1 MYRLYTKYDKKTI
14 NLVVK
19 SNKIRYNFFEVVN
32 VDVREVNVKTLAYI
46 GDVVYEL
53 YIREHVISNS
63 REQVN
68 KLHKKTI
75 KYVSAKAQAK
85 IVEVLTEQFSEE
97 EKDIIRRGRNAEA
110 NTVPKNTDVITY
122 KIATGFEALIGYLY
136 LQKNEA
142 RLKDIISKSIEII
155 EGE

>member
-1 MYRLYTKYDKKTI
+1 MDT
-14 NLVVK
+14 
-19 SNKIRYNFFEVVN
+19 
-32 VDVREVNVKTLAYI
+32 REVNVKTLAYI

-75 KYVSAKAQAK
+75 KYVSAKAQAR
-85 IVEVLTEQFSEE
+85 IVAAMDNELSDE

-110 NTVPKNTDVITY
+110 NTVPKNTDVVTY
-122 KIATGFEALIGYLY
+122 KIATGFESLIGFLY
-136 LQKNEA
+136 LEKRIE
-142 RLKDIISKSIEII
+142 RLEYIIDRSIKII
-155 EGE
+155 EEV

>member
-1 MYRLYTKYDKKTI
+1 MYTLYTKNAKKTI
-14 NLVVK
+14 KLLV
-19 SNKIRYNFFEVVN
+19 NAQNIIYNFCEVDK
-32 VDVREVNVKTLAYI
+32 VDTREVNVKTLAYI

-75 KYVSAKAQAK
+75 KYVSAKAQAR
-85 IVEVLTEQFSEE
+85 IVAAMDNELSDE

-110 NTVPKNTDVITY
+110 NTVPKNTDVVTY
-122 KIATGFEALIGYLY
+122 KIATGFESLIGFLY
-136 LQKNEA
+136 LEKRIE
-142 RLKDIISKSIEII
+142 RLEYIIDRSIKII
-155 EGE
+155 EEV

>member
-1 MYRLYTKYDKKTI
+1 M
-14 NLVVK
+14 NVK
-19 SNKIRYNFFEVVN
+19 
-32 VDVREVNVKTLAYI
+32 EVNVKTLAYI

-63 REQVN
+63 HEQVN

-75 KYVSAKAQAK
+75 KYVSAKAQAR
-85 IVEVLTEQFSEE
+85 IVDAINNELTDA

-136 LQKNEA
+136 LTKNNE
-142 RLKDIISKSIEII
+142 RLNYIITKSIEIV

>member
-1 MYRLYTKYDKKTI
+1 MDIK
-14 NLVVK
+14 
-19 SNKIRYNFFEVVN
+19 
-32 VDVREVNVKTLAYI
+32 EVNVKTLAYI

-53 YIREHVISNS
+53 YIRKHVISNS
-63 REQVN
+63 CEQVN

-85 IVEVLTEQFSEE
+85 IVEVLMEDFSDE
-97 EKDIIRRGRNAEA
+97 EKDILRRGRNAQA

-136 LQKNEA
+136 MTKNED
-142 RLKDIISKSIEII
+142 RLESIIAKSIEII
-155 EGE
+155 EGV

>member
-1 MYRLYTKYDKKTI
+1 MDT
-14 NLVVK
+14 
-19 SNKIRYNFFEVVN
+19 
-32 VDVREVNVKTLAYI
+32 REINVKTLAYI

-53 YIREHVISNS
+53 YIREYVIKNS

-85 IVEVLTEQFSEE
+85 VVAAIDNELTDE

-110 NTVPKNTDVITY
+110 NTVPKNTDVVTY
-122 KIATGFEALIGYLY
+122 KIATGFEALIGFLY
-136 LQKNEA
+136 LEKREE
-142 RLKDIISKSIEII
+142 RLKDIINKSIQVI
-155 EGE
+155 EEV

>member
-1 MYRLYTKYDKKTI
+1 MD
-14 NLVVK
+14 VK
-19 SNKIRYNFFEVVN
+19 
-32 VDVREVNVKTLAYI
+32 EVNVKTLAYI

-63 REQVN
+63 HEQVN

-75 KYVSAKAQAK
+75 KYVSAKAQAR
-85 IVEVLTEQFSEE
+85 IVDAINNELTDA

-136 LQKNEA
+136 LTKNNE
-142 RLKDIISKSIEII
+142 RLNYIITKSIEIV

>member
-1 MYRLYTKYDKKTI
+1 MDT
-14 NLVVK
+14 
-19 SNKIRYNFFEVVN
+19 
-32 VDVREVNVKTLAYI
+32 REVNVKTLAYI

-75 KYVSAKAQAK
+75 KYVSAKAQAR
-85 IVEVLTEQFSEE
+85 IVAAMDTELSDE

-110 NTVPKNTDVITY
+110 NTVPKNTDVVTY
-122 KIATGFEALIGYLY
+122 KIATGFESLIGFLY
-136 LQKNEA
+136 LEKRIE
-142 RLKDIISKSIEII
+142 RLEYIIDRSIKII
-155 EGE
+155 EEV